1 MAEIN
6 REMMVEMHRT
16 MLRIRT
22 AEGRVRSMFLSGM
35 IPGFLHSYVG
45 EEAVAVGACAA
56 LEERDYIS
64 STHRGHGHL
73 IAKGG
78 RLDRMMAELFGKQT
92 GYCRGKGGS
101 MHIADVSLGILGANG
116 IVGAGIPIANGAAL
130 TAQMKGTGQVVL
142 CFFGDGAAQQG
153 TFHESVNLASIWDLP
168 IVFVCENNLY
178 AMSTPASYH
187 MNISSVSDR
196 SAGYGI
202 PGVRVE
208 GNEVLEVYSSIR
220 EAVERARRGDGPT
233 LVECVTFRHLGHF
246 VGDPEVYLTQEEK
259 DEWMKRDPIE
269 LFRRR
274 LLDDGVLDEK
284 RLGAMEREVAE
295 EVEAAVEFAKS
306 SPDPDPGESM
316 EHVYVNWSW
325 GDEYR

>member
-1 MAEIN
+1 
-6 REMMVEMHRT
+6 
-16 MLRIRT
+16 
-22 AEGRVRSMFLSGM
+22 
-35 IPGFLHSYVG
+35 
-45 EEAVAVGACAA
+45 
-56 LEERDYIS
+56 
-64 STHRGHGHL
+64 
-73 IAKGG
+73 
-78 RLDRMMAELFGKQT
+78 
-92 GYCRGKGGS
+92 
-101 MHIADVSLGILGANG
+101 
-116 IVGAGIPIANGAAL
+116 
-130 TAQMKGTGQVVL
+130 
-142 CFFGDGAAQQG
+142 
-153 TFHESVNLASIWDLP
+153 
-168 IVFVCENNLY
+168 
-178 AMSTPASYH
+178 

-274 LLDDGVLDEK
+274 LLAGGVLDEE

-295 EVEAAVEFAKS
+295 EVEAAVQFAKG
-306 SPDPDPGESM
+306 SPDPDPGESV